1 MRPIRAASSCNGGA
15 CESVRQASMAP
26 SSLRRTPAVERPWSR
41 IDGAAGDRGGCR
53 ICPCSDLRALRAA
66 PAVDAGLP
74 LGGVGADG
82 GSARGA
88 DFRRTPGERQRKSAL
103 VDSSATPSI
112 HPRTLCGD
120 QALPAP
126 MSGAGPTVQPP
137 LTTPIRTTPVI
148 RKGGPFGPSFRLSIF
163 SFDRPRP
170 FSFRCLEKKMGAES
184 AGRPPGLPGGAPPG
198 RGRPS
203 PYICP
208 W

>member
-1 MRPIRAASSCNGGA
+1 
-15 CESVRQASMAP
+15 MAP

-74 LGGVGADG
+74 LGGRGGWRIRLLSWFGDVEADG

-112 HPRTLCGD
+112 HPRTLCGGR
-120 QALPAP
+120 ALPVP

-137 LTTPIRTTPVI
+137 LTTLIGITPGI
-148 RKGGPFGPSFRLSIF
+148 RKGGPFGPPFRLSIF

-170 FSFRCLEKKMGAES
+170 FSVRGFEKKMGAES
-184 AGRPPGLPGGAPPG
+184 PGRPPGLPGGAPPG